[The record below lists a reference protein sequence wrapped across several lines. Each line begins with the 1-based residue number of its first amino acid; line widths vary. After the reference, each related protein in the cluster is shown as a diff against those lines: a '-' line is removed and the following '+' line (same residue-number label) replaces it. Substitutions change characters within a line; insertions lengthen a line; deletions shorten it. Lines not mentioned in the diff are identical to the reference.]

1 MSKSLNVLIKDS
13 RLLQRNKKCKIKIQI
28 KFRDSITKEENKEK
42 QHNIYDE
49 EEKDMISAPVKITM
63 NDEDE
68 KLLDYAL
75 LGDRKESMGK
85 V

>member
-1 MSKSLNVLIKDS
+1 
-13 RLLQRNKKCKIKIQI
+13 
-28 KFRDSITKEENKEK
+28 
-42 QHNIYDE
+42 
-49 EEKDMISAPVKITM
+49 MISAPVKTTM

-85 V
+85 A